1 MNISRRNFLGG
12 MAAVGLID
20 LTPKLNKAQVFGGQ
34 RRIVAGPGRS
44 MLMNSGE
51 KLTDLWLYNNSLP
64 GPEIRIKEGELLDVY
79 FQNKL
84 TTPTTIHWHGVKV
97 PNAMDGVSG
106 LTQPA
111 VEPGEAFSYKF
122 RIFEPGTY
130 WYHAHTTVSYTHLT
144 LPTILRV

>member
-1 MNISRRNFLGG
+1 
-12 MAAVGLID
+12 
-20 LTPKLNKAQVFGGQ
+20 
-34 RRIVAGPGRS
+34 

-130 WYHAHTTVSYTHLT
+130 WYHAHTMGWEQVARGLYGPLIVEGVKDFETDHDITMMVDDWRLDKDCLLYTS
-144 LPTILRV
+144 PSPRD